1 MMTMSMIW
9 IENLCKGEKLGMG
22 SSRMFKKTYK
32 NKEMFF
38 KWLLLLPK
46 VDENFEKIDS
56 LTCPYC
62 GKKEID
68 YLYAGMMQGKSI
80 SEPMVQQGNKKL
92 NEKREHPTQ
101 KPILLWDLILT
112 FCIENNI
119 DISTIL
125 DTNSGLCSLGLS
137 ALKFEE
143 VKEIV
148 MCDIDDEYY
157 KKSKKRIK
165 NKISQLEIKFID

>member
-9 IENLCKGEKLGMG
+9 IENLCKGEKLEMG

-68 YLYAGMMQGKSI
+68 YLYIG
-80 SEPMVQQGNKKL
+80 
-92 NEKREHPTQ
+92 
-101 KPILLWDLILT
+101 
-112 FCIENNI
+112 
-119 DISTIL
+119 
-125 DTNSGLCSLGLS
+125 
-137 ALKFEE
+137 
-143 VKEIV
+143 
-148 MCDIDDEYY
+148 
-157 KKSKKRIK
+157 SKKDMMGYLQIWCNSCNHGVYVSRA
-165 NKISQLEIKFID
+165 KIPESAKMIEFNDNSIDLNTIIPEYIEIIPE